1 MALHNPPHPA
11 ETLREDVLP
20 ALGLSV
26 TAFARHLGMA
36 RDTVSRVLNGH
47 ASISTDF
54 ALRLELAGLSRAEVW
69 IGGQVDYDLWLARQG
84 ALPDVE
90 CLHVAE

>member
-11 ETLREDVLP
+11 KTLREDVLP

-36 RDTVSRVLNGH
+36 RETVSRVLNGH
-47 ASISTDF
+47 SSISTDF

-69 IGGQVDYDLWLARQG
+69 IGAQTDYDLWQARQG
-84 ALPDVE
+84 VLPEVE
-90 CLHVAE
+90 RLHAAG